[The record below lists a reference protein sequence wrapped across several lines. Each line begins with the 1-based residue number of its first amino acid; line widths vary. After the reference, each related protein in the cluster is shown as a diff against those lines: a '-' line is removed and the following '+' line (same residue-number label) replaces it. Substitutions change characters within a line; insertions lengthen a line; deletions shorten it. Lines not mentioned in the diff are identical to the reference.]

1 MQTFLYQ
8 FLDGKF
14 NGEKY
19 SFTIHKKGE
28 NGQALAGAVFAV
40 TADDT
45 GEQVGTITTDENGVG
60 TITGLI
66 KQAYTVKE
74 IQAPTGYVLSEE
86 PIKISKDDFGND
98 LAISRDVVNQKR
110 KKQAL
115 LVKRHGMIMI
125 TKMASVHQKSP
136 SIS

>member
-1 MQTFLYQ
+1 M
-8 FLDGKF
+8 
-14 NGEKY
+14 
-19 SFTIHKKGE
+19 
-28 NGQALAGAVFAV
+28 

-98 LAISRDVVNQKR
+98 LAISRDVVNQKE
-110 KKQAL
+110 KQAL
-115 LVKRHGMIMI
+115 LVKRHGMTMT

>member
-1 MQTFLYQ
+1 MVRNTPSLF
-8 FLDGKF
+8 
-14 NGEKY
+14 
-19 SFTIHKKGE
+19 IKKVKMVKLL
-28 NGQALAGAVFAV
+28 QVPSFAV

-86 PIKISKDDFGND
+86 PIKISKDDFW
-98 LAISRDVVNQKR
+98 K
-110 KKQAL
+110 
-115 LVKRHGMIMI
+115 
-125 TKMASVHQKSP
+125 
-136 SIS
+136 

>member
-1 MQTFLYQ
+1 MQIILYQ
-8 FLDGKF
+8 FLDGHF

-66 KQAYTVKE
+66 KQAYTVQE
-74 IQAPTGYVLSEE
+74 IQGSNRLCSLRRTYQDQQGRFW
-86 PIKISKDDFGND
+86 K
-98 LAISRDVVNQKR
+98 
-110 KKQAL
+110 
-115 LVKRHGMIMI
+115 
-125 TKMASVHQKSP
+125 
-136 SIS
+136 